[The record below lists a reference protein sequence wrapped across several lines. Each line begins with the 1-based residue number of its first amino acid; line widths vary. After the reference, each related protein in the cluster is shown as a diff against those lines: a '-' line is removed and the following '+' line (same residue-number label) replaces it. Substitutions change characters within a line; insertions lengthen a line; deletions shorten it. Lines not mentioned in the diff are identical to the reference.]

1 MRVLKADNVL
11 KADKRWDILHLLIE
25 GSAKEAGY
33 EITKRYLD
41 VIVSLALLIIA
52 LPVLGAI
59 AAVIKTTSR
68 GPVLFRSKRLGRGG
82 REFWCYKFRTMVPD
96 AERQLLS
103 HPDLQRQ
110 FFDGFKI
117 KNDPRVTRPGAFL
130 RKTSLDELPQ
140 LFNVL
145 RGDMSLIGPRPM
157 LPPELDQR
165 IDCYG
170 SSHGDRLLSV
180 KPGLGGIWQVSGR
193 SDTSYAERIAMD
205 MDYVARRSIWLDLK
219 LMFLT
224 AIVVIR
230 RRGAY

>member
-1 MRVLKADNVL
+1 MSVLNV
-11 KADKRWDILHLLIE
+11 DKRQDILHLLIK
-25 GSAKEAGY
+25 GSAKKAGY
-33 EITKRYLD
+33 EIIKRYLD
-41 VIVSLALLIIA
+41 VIISLALLIIA
-52 LPVLGAI
+52 LPVLAAI

-68 GPVLFRSKRLGRGG
+68 GPVLFRSKRLGWGG

-96 AERQLLS
+96 AEQQLLS
-103 HPDLQRQ
+103 RPDLQRQ
-110 FFDGFKI
+110 FSDGFKI
-117 KNDPRVTRPGAFL
+117 KNDPRVTRLGAFL

-145 RGDMSLIGPRPM
+145 RGDMSLIGPRPI
-157 LPPELDQR
+157 LPPELTKR

-170 SSHGDRLLSV
+170 SHGVQLLSV